1 MMRGFEISLRAAS
14 SGLLFFFFSF
24 AGWVKSLLRRGD
36 AGLKQTN
43 VFESRKRKMYS
54 LAKVQ
59 VNENGREGRRESSWG
74 GKQMGTR
81 SGRRV
86 ATY

>member
-1 MMRGFEISLRAAS
+1 MDKISTS
-14 SGLLFFFFSF
+14 E
-24 AGWVKSLLRRGD
+24 GD

-43 VFESRKRKMYS
+43 LLESRKRKMYS

-59 VNENGREGRRESSWG
+59 VNENGRGERREESSWDKLLG
-74 GKQMGTR
+74 R